1 MAAVTTAT
9 ASADETAIARSALA
23 VDGTQTDDV
32 SAFAGGAAAS
42 SCTFNCA
49 VRCRYGIVTI
59 RDCGVLDTGH
69 EAATSGYPS
78 ETHRESGPGRPA
90 ALGEEGNSG
99 GFGATGSMSIP
110 SPFGC
115 ALERMASTS
124 ASRVPC
130 RPS

>member
-1 MAAVTTAT
+1 MVF
-9 ASADETAIARSALA
+9 ADVFVVMTSAL
-23 VDGTQTDDV
+23 VVEGTETDDV

-59 RDCGVLDTGH
+59 RDCGVLDTSH
-69 EAATSGYPS
+69 EAASSGYPS
-78 ETHRESGPGRPA
+78 DAHRESGPGGPA
-90 ALGEEGNSG
+90 ALSEEGNSG
-99 GFGATGSMSIP
+99 GFGATGSTSIP
-110 SPFGC
+110 SPFEC
-115 ALERMASTS
+115 ALERLASTS